1 MIGQAKKA
9 YWVKQSLR
17 VADEKDG
24 KLRELKD
31 NYGEYLCNE
40 VVRLKLEIQDLIT
53 IDTGEAPWNFVED
66 IKATEEEAM
75 DVLLKIHRIVKAV
88 KNKSCSSTNEPVLQ
102 QDGGNAS
109 QGEQTTRRRTA
120 MEDSSACAQS
130 HHVEPILKALVEI
143 RKYLVE
149 EIAEADAEAMYSEWT
164 RHVKSIHWHPF
175 KFDNSEGTPKRV
187 VDENDAK
194 LRELKDNYGQYLCNE
209 VVRVKLEI
217 HDLIDIGNLETL
229 WSFVEDRKAAEEEA
243 MDVILK
249 IDRIVKTV
257 KNKSCSSANEP
268 VLQQDG
274 GNASQRE
281 QTTTR
286 RTAMERSN
294 HLVSRKKLLVLD
306 LNGLLADIGFRQT
319 IHKRPSCEDFL
330 NFCFDKFEV
339 GVWSSK
345 IWKNVE
351 VITDQLLGDLKE
363 KLVFCWDQNDCTKT
377 TVGCPERNQKRI
389 VFKNLNKLWEKQ
401 HPDIPWK
408 NGDYNKTII
417 FFVSFPYTAIFPQT
431 YNHQNQTHTSL
442 GSGGD
447 LRLYLEKLVEAEN
460 VQEFIKKNPF
470 GQEAITEASNCWETY
485 KLAISS
491 VKEETSN

>member
-1 MIGQAKKA
+1 M
-9 YWVKQSLR
+9 R

-149 EIAEADAEAMYSEWT
+149 EIADAEAMYSEWT

-257 KNKSCSSANEP
+257 KNKS
-268 VLQQDG
+268 
-274 GNASQRE
+274 
-281 QTTTR
+281 
-286 RTAMERSN
+286 
-294 HLVSRKKLLVLD
+294 
-306 LNGLLADIGFRQT
+306 F
-319 IHKRPSCEDFL
+319 HKRPSCEDFL

-408 NGDYNKTII
+408 N
-417 FFVSFPYTAIFPQT
+417 AIFPQT

>member
-1 MIGQAKKA
+1 MNE
-9 YWVKQSLR
+9 
-17 VADEKDG
+17 AD
-24 KLRELKD
+24 
-31 NYGEYLCNE
+31 
-40 VVRLKLEIQDLIT
+40 
-53 IDTGEAPWNFVED
+53 
-66 IKATEEEAM
+66 
-75 DVLLKIHRIVKAV
+75 
-88 KNKSCSSTNEPVLQ
+88 
-102 QDGGNAS
+102 
-109 QGEQTTRRRTA
+109 
-120 MEDSSACAQS
+120 
-130 HHVEPILKALVEI
+130 
-143 RKYLVE
+143 
-149 EIAEADAEAMYSEWT
+149 ADAEAMYSELT
-164 RHVKSIHWHPF
+164 RH
-175 KFDNSEGTPKRV
+175 RV

-217 HDLIDIGNLETL
+217 QDLIDIGNLETF

-286 RTAMERSN
+286 RTAMEVEKEKDVCGEQLESNQRSN
-294 HLVSRKKLLVLD
+294 PLVSRKKLLVLD

-319 IHKRPSCEDFL
+319 IHKRPSCENFL

-339 GVWSSK
+339 G
-345 IWKNVE
+345 
-351 VITDQLLGDLKE
+351 
-363 KLVFCWDQNDCTKT
+363 DQNDCTKT

-401 HPDIPWK
+401 HPDVPLK
-408 NGDYNKTII
+408 KGDYNKTNT
-417 FFVSFPYTAIFPQT
+417 VLLDDYPYKALLNPT
-431 YNHQNQTHTSL
+431 YNHQNQTDTSL

-447 LRLYLEKLVEAEN
+447 LRFYLEKLVEAEN

-470 GQEAITEASNCWETY
+470 RQETITEASNCGETY
-485 KLAISS
+485 ELAISS